1 MTRRTTL
8 VSLGKALAKEISD
21 GQIGELMQ
29 IMPEVMAGTPE
40 FALELLG
47 LMTSEN
53 AKKQPNH
60 DLFTAYSF
68 MLGWALD
75 FLRYELDRDASE
87 AAKILASMEERLLEL
102 EQKNKLDGAVL
113 AAILQQY
120 AAANLSLS
128 DGLKALMG
136 RMVTTAN
143 AEENGDGVSIEETA
157 GAFFADMI
165 RQAGDD
171 PFLIHSELAQMSQA
185 FPEEY
190 QAAMAQGSFA
200 AAQPILQEAGLG
212 WVLNRS
218 QEVRNA
224 AFGALSALAR
234 SGEVTPVMVRR
245 LISMRNW
252 LPAADRSQLDA
263 VIQVCRSKG
272 VPCAPQPKATIVR
285 VVASAFDGAGAQSFF
300 VLVKVGRK
308 HAMASLLVKFAVGIP
323 DAWVQHDMTKQQAV
337 AFLAQVEDEVDVYDA
352 TTAHLTASLEHFL
365 AVGLEKGNTIP
376 FGLLDFVETLGLP
389 IINPRHLAVEDLVA
403 SLLDAL
409 SPEQR
414 TPQAMSGFLQASA
427 DWVEKYVFLDY
438 WFEDDGVLREV
449 LASKKRMNDVRR
461 LNILMTK
468 VLPTRRR
475 RWAEMMAWTA
485 AHMRHENGND
495 DWPEFA
501 VVASELLSDRPLSD
515 IPIMVDI
522 ALASIEA
529 WKNRG

>member
-21 GQIGELMQ
+21 GQIGEVTR
-29 IMPEVMAGTPE
+29 IMPDVMAGTPE

-47 LMTSEN
+47 LMASES

-68 MLGWALD
+68 MLGWTLD

-87 AAKILASMEERLLEL
+87 ATKIIASMEDRLLEL
-102 EQKNKLDGAVL
+102 EQKNKLDGAL
-113 AAILQQY
+113 LTAILQQY
-120 AAANLSLS
+120 AMANLPLS
-128 DGLKALMG
+128 DGLKALMS
-136 RMVTTAN
+136 RVIKTA
-143 AEENGDGVSIEETA
+143 EKGEDGSSIEESA
-157 GAFFADMI
+157 GEFFADII

-171 PFLIHSELAQMSQA
+171 PFLIHDELAQMSQA

-190 QAAMAQGSFA
+190 QAAMAQGTFA

-212 WVLNRS
+212 WVLNKS

-234 SGEVTPVMVRR
+234 SGEVTPVMLRR

-263 VIQVCRSKG
+263 VIQACRSKG
-272 VPCAPQPKATIVR
+272 VACTPQPKTTIVR

-308 HAMASLLVKFAVGIP
+308 HALASLLVKFAVGIP

-337 AFLAQVEDEVDVYDA
+337 AFLARVEDEVDVYDA
-352 TTAHLTASLEHFL
+352 STAHLTASLEHFL
-365 AVGLEKGNTIP
+365 AVGLEKGNAIP
-376 FGLLDFVETLGLP
+376 FGLLGFVETLGLP
-389 IINPRHLAVEDLVA
+389 IINPRYLAVDDLVA

-414 TPQAMSGFLQASA
+414 MPQAMNGFLQASA
-427 DWVEKYVFLDY
+427 DWMEEYAFLDY
-438 WFEDDGVLREV
+438 WFEDDGVLREA
-449 LASKKRMNDVRR
+449 LAGKKRMNDVRR
-461 LNILMTK
+461 LNILMTEI
-468 VLPTRRR
+468 LPTRRR
-475 RWAEMMAWTA
+475 RWAEMIAWTA

-495 DWPEFA
+495 GWPEFA